1 MVFVYTIAVFL
12 AAALLFGVQ
21 PMVAKSLLPDFG
33 GGSSVWTTCMLFYQ
47 SMLIIGYL
55 YAHLLLT
62 RIPRRAQ
69 FVIHGGV
76 IVAALVVGWLFD
88 DPAPPPGASEF
99 PVPWLLWQL
108 FLVSGLPYF
117 AISSAGPLLQ
127 GWFARTGHARAHDP
141 YFLYAASNAGSFV
154 GLLAYPFVFE
164 PTLGLDQQRA
174 LWLTLFALFGALAF
188 VCLRKTRSDRFES
201 LAEQVRAATAEPI
214 TWGRRFWWMF
224 LAFVPSTTLLGVTMH
239 ITTDVAS
246 FPLLWVVPL
255 SLYLLTMI
263 LAFSGRAGLL
273 VKAMARPMVLAVITA
288 LVLLIA
294 WVGSESLVPLWVNMG
309 VQLAVLLTVGLYG
322 HSRLAMDRPHAARLT
337 EYFILISIGGAGGGL
352 FNGIVAPLLFNNAYE
367 YHFALLCALLMLP
380 GVSRAQSSSAFRFWF
395 KRLRIPLASGAAFL
409 LVSMLTPMIDRMVLR
424 QYGGSEKALAAAAE
438 LTGVLNLLLWVLPP
452 ALLIYMGWRD
462 RIAAAGALIFPMI
475 GIVLTIELN
484 PVVIHRERTF
494 FGIHSVERRA
504 DYDPDRNLRVHW
516 IIHGTTMHGMQVY
529 GHPEWSDRPLGY
541 YHPDGPCGA
550 LMRVLH
556 TIRPE
561 RARVCILGLGSGA
574 MVTHGRPGDEI
585 VFMEI
590 DPAVAR
596 IAETPEYFTY
606 LADAKASVDVRLGDG
621 RLLLERSEE
630 AGEERFDVVHADAF
644 SSDAIPTHLLTREAI
659 DLYFDRIN
667 PDGMVVLHI
676 SNRHLD
682 LRPLAAGLAE
692 LAGAH
697 YLIYDDTVPL
707 EVQYRDFRFS
717 ATWVVLTRS
726 DTTAAMLRREGFR
739 SDRPERR
746 IRPWTDQY
754 SNMLSVM
761 MGLHGY

>member
-1 MVFVYTIAVFL
+1 MVLVFTIAVFL

-21 PMVAKSLLPDFG
+21 PMVAKSLLPGFG
-33 GGSSVWTTCMLFYQ
+33 GGSSVWTTCMLFFQ
-47 SMLIIGYL
+47 SVLIAGYL
-55 YAHLLLT
+55 YAHFLLT
-62 RIPRRAQ
+62 RVPRRAQ
-69 FVIHGGV
+69 FVVHGAV
-76 IVAALVVGWLFD
+76 IAAALVVGWLFD
-88 DPAPPPGASEF
+88 DPAPPPNASEF

-164 PTLGLDQQRA
+164 PTLGLDRQRA
-174 LWLTLFALFGALAF
+174 LWLALFAVFGAMAF
-188 VCLRKTRSDRFES
+188 VCLRKTRPERF
-201 LAEQVRAATAEPI
+201 AELGGATGAGGAEPI
-214 TWGRRFWWMF
+214 AWSRRFWWMF

-255 SLYLLTMI
+255 ALYLLTMI
-263 LAFSGRAGLL
+263 AAFSGRAALL

-309 VQLAVLLTVGLYG
+309 VQLAVLFTVGLYG
-322 HSRLAMDRPHAARLT
+322 HARLALDRPHPARLT
-337 EYFILISIGGAGGGL
+337 EYFVLISIGGAAGGL
-352 FNGIVAPLLFNNAYE
+352 FNGVLAPLVFTNAYE
-367 YHFALLCALLMLP
+367 YHIALFCALLMLP
-380 GVSRAQSSSAFRFWF
+380 GASRAASSPALRYWL

-409 LVSMLTPMIDRMVLR
+409 LVSLLTPVIDNAVLSGFGR
-424 QYGGSEKALAAAAE
+424 SDKSLTTAAE
-438 LTGVLNLLLWVLPP
+438 FAGVLKLMLWVIPP
-452 ALLIYMGWRD
+452 GLLIYMGWRD
-462 RIAAAGALIFPMI
+462 RLAAAGAMVFPMI
-475 GIVLTIELN
+475 GIVLTIEFN

-494 FGIHSVERRA
+494 FGIHSVERRS
-504 DYDPDRNLRVHW
+504 DYDPERNLEVHW

-529 GHPEWSDRPLGY
+529 DHPEWSDRPLGY

-556 TIRPE
+556 SIRPE
-561 RARVCILGLGSGA
+561 NARVCILGLGSGA

-596 IAETPEYFTY
+596 IAATPEYFTY
-606 LADAKASVDVRLGDG
+606 LRDARAEVEVRLGDG
-621 RLLLERSEE
+621 RLLLERSQA

-659 DLYFDRIN
+659 ELYFDRIN

-707 EVQYRDFRFS
+707 EIQYRDFRFS

-726 DTTAAMLRREGFR
+726 DTTAAMLRAEGFS